1 MIYDDIAP
9 GQSPS
14 LAAPAD
20 STVKGFIKGT
30 GKSSTGA
37 GGAAQNGGRK
47 GKKSKKG
54 GKGGPDDADE
64 SGSGRRRRVARR
76 EEWSKF
82 DKEWEQLVGATD
94 NAAVEDVVEV
104 EEEAE
109 VAESGSDL
117 DGDASQE
124 SEIDMRDAKNRLLK
138 MLEQKGVAKQ
148 VFNF

>member
-9 GQSPS
+9 GQSSS
-14 LAAPAD
+14 LPAPAD

-37 GGAAQNGGRK
+37 GGGAAQNGGRK
-47 GKKSKKG
+47 GKKSKKHG

-117 DGDASQE
+117 DGDAS
-124 SEIDMRDAKNRLLK
+124 
-138 MLEQKGVAKQ
+138 
-148 VFNF
+148 